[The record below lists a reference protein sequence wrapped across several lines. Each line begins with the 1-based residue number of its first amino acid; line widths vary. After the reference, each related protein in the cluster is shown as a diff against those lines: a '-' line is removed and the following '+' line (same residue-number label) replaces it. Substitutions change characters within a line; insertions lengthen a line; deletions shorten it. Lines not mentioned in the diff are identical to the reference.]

1 MQLPNKVTSYKFS
14 ILSRFPIVLSIL
26 EEESLSPERL
36 YSKVKNKIDI
46 IEFLEVLDC
55 LFVLGRI
62 DFDNDL
68 MELSYVDGNKK

>member
-46 IEFLEVLDC
+46 TEFLEVLDC

>member
-14 ILSRFPIVLSIL
+14 ILSRFPVVLSIL

-62 DFDNDL
+62 VFDNDL
-68 MELSYVDGNKK
+68 MELSYVGGNKK

>member
-46 IEFLEVLDC
+46 NEFLEVLDC